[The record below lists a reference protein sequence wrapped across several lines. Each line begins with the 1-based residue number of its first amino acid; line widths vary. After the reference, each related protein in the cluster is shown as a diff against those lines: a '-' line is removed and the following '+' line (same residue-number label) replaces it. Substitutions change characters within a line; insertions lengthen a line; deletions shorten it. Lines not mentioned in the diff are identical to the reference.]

1 MGKRLSLD
9 DKLAAIRAIRQGS
22 SAPGDAALLR
32 QYIGDRSNL
41 VVAMA
46 AEVVGERTLLELADP
61 LETAFDTFLVDP
73 LKNDKLC
80 RAKLAIVQALDKVE
94 HRKRDIF
101 EKAAKYVQLEP
112 TFGGKVDTA
121 APLRSAGIFA
131 LARIGGPEYFSLLV
145 NSLVDP
151 EKEVRSASAQALAY
165 VGGETASMVLRLKAL
180 MGDKEP
186 DVLSECF
193 LGLLSIEPPENLAF
207 VCEFLDPADES
218 KCEASALALGRSRS
232 PAALEAL
239 KACWKRSYQPALN
252 EQILLSIAMMRL
264 PAAIDFLVELVESES
279 EKTALSAM
287 SALKFHAYDL
297 KLRER
302 LAVIVKKNGSRAI
315 LSRFE
320 RDFRADDA
328 SMQRSTES

>member
-9 DKLAAIRAIRQGS
+9 DKLAAIRAIRDRPNS
-22 SAPGDAALLR
+22 PGDLAELR
-32 QYIGDRSNL
+32 QYLGDRSNL
-41 VVAMA
+41 VVAKA
-46 AEVVGERTLLELADP
+46 AELVGERGLPELADP

-73 LKNDKLC
+73 LKSDKLC
-80 RAKLAIVQALDKVE
+80 RAKLAIVQTLDKLE

-101 EKAAKYVQLEP
+101 EKAARHVQLEP
-112 TFGGKVDTA
+112 AFGGKVDTA
-121 APLRSAGIFA
+121 APLRGAGIFA
-131 LARIGGPEYFSLLV
+131 LARIGGPEYYSLLV

-165 VGGETASMVLRLKAL
+165 VGGETASMLLRLKAL
-180 MGDKEP
+180 MGDVEP

-193 LGLLSIEPPENLAF
+193 SGLLLIEPTENLPF
-207 VCEFLDPADES
+207 VCEFLDPLREPQ
-218 KCEASALALGRSRS
+218 CEAAALALGRSRS
-232 PAALEAL
+232 PAALESL
-239 KACWKRSYQPALN
+239 KACWRRSYQPALN

-264 PAAIDFLVELVESES
+264 PAAIDFLVELVESDS
-279 EKTALSAM
+279 EKTALAAM

-302 LAVIVKKNGSRAI
+302 LAVIAKKNGSRAV

-320 RDFRADDA
+320 RDFSADDRK
-328 SMQRSTES
+328 S